1 MMKFLFN
8 WAVHHRA
15 GLFARFPMA
24 TWMRLAF
31 GVSLTIF
38 LAVIFLNHFS
48 LGAIQQINQD
58 LYQGFQHKDGW
69 RLVSLEVARAE
80 NIRMMVRSSQH
91 VEAVRAMR
99 KLIDNLL
106 ERVTAIGNGNAEAIY
121 ADIQAYATAFKHLA
135 EAVEQNGALRL
146 TLAKNREEI
155 EVQVYGYENR
165 TLEFV
170 LNEFH
175 LAEIEYLANP
185 TAEYLNT
192 LRVILDRLIRDASE
206 SASNAGKPLD
216 STPYQ
221 QILAAIVEKN
231 RQVEENTDVMERTA
245 NKITEDVA
253 QQMQRMDN
261 NTTAQVMATE
271 TKVSRT
277 QWNSMVWTGIGV
289 LLTVLVGL
297 WVGWVFQRQIS
308 KVPAGLDVL
317 ASGDLTFQ
325 FDVPAVS
332 NNELFQIMGAANR
345 LADSLEGT
353 IRSVLHV
360 TENVHCASAE
370 ISAAVEEQSTTA
382 VQQVAAVTEI
392 TCTMEELSSSSAQIA
407 DNARKVLHMSSHT
420 LSKTNQGVGEMAM
433 VIDRMKKITKANRRS
448 SKAIVELGHKSVEI
462 AEIMNMI
469 NTIADQTKLLAFNA
483 ALEAA
488 SAGDAGKRFGVVAV
502 EIRRLADS
510 VMESTGSIAARVEQI
525 RGTIQQLVEG
535 AKQDAQQVEEGME
548 ISMRAARILA
558 EVVEGVGSTTDATQQ
573 ISLATQQ
580 QETTNRQILSA
591 LQGIEQGIQQ
601 SSVSINQ
608 TSQGIK
614 AMAHLAQSQQEQVA
628 KFKLSG

>member
-1 MMKFLFN
+1 MMHDLFDR
-8 WAVHHRA
+8 AVRHRSV
-15 GLFARFPMA
+15 LFARFPMA
-24 TWMRLAF
+24 TWMRLAS
-31 GVSLTIF
+31 GVSLMIF
-38 LAVIFLNHFS
+38 LAVILLNHLS
-48 LGAIQQINQD
+48 LGAIQQINRD

-80 NIRMMVRSSQH
+80 NIRMMVRSSRH
-91 VEAVRAMR
+91 AEAVKEM
-99 KLIDNLL
+99 KSLIANLL
-106 ERVTAIGNGNAEAIY
+106 VQVTAIGNGAAEAIHG
-121 ADIQAYATAFKHLA
+121 DIQAYATAFKQLA
-135 EAVEQNGALRL
+135 EAVAQNGALRL
-146 TLAKNREEI
+146 ALVKDREEV

-175 LAEIEYLANP
+175 LAEIEYLADPN
-185 TAEYLNT
+185 AERLNS
-192 LRVILDRLIRDASE
+192 LQVILDRLRRDASE
-206 SASNAGKPLD
+206 SASSVGNRLD
-216 STPYQ
+216 ITPYEQ
-221 QILAAIVEKN
+221 TLAAIVEKN
-231 RQVEENTDVMERTA
+231 RQVEENTAIMERTA
-245 NKITEDVA
+245 LKITEDVSA
-253 QQMQRMDN
+253 QMQVMDN
-261 NTTAQVMATE
+261 KTSEQVIATE
-271 TKVSRT
+271 NKVSRT
-277 QWNSMVWTGIGV
+277 QWDSMVWTGIGV
-289 LLTVLVGL
+289 LSTVLIGL
-297 WVGWVFQRQIS
+297 WVGRVFQRQMY

-325 FDVPAVS
+325 FDVPAGS
-332 NNELFQIMGAANR
+332 NNELFQVMDAANR
-345 LADSLEGT
+345 LADSLEGS
-353 IRSVLHV
+353 IRSVIHV
-360 TENVHCASAE
+360 TENVHRASAE

-407 DNARKVLHMSSHT
+407 DNARKVLHMSSQT
-420 LSKTNQGVGEMAM
+420 LSKTNQGVSEMAM

-462 AEIMNMI
+462 TDIMNMI
-469 NTIADQTKLLAFNA
+469 NSIADQTKLLAFNA

-488 SAGDAGKRFGVVAV
+488 SAGEAGKRFGVVAV

-510 VMESTGSIAARVEQI
+510 VMESTGHIAARVEQI

-535 AKQDAQQVEEGME
+535 SKQDAQQVEEGME
-548 ISMRAARILA
+548 ISTRAARILA
-558 EVVEGVGSTTDATQQ
+558 EVVEGVGTTTDATQQ

-580 QETTNRQILSA
+580 QETANRQILSA

-614 AMAHLAQSQQEQVA
+614 AMAHLAQTQQEEVA